1 MAKTARKMLQNGG
14 RLPDLLR
21 FGLKNL
27 GKTKK
32 RRFIIT
38 WINYPRYYK
47 PLIKLKA
54 KKNSAHISV
63 CLAANGRY
71 FSAADTCEWV
81 RKLDWAKRRIQ
92 GS

>member
-1 MAKTARKMLQNGG
+1 MAKTASKMLQNGG

-27 GKTKK
+27 GKTKNEGSV
-32 RRFIIT
+32 
-38 WINYPRYYK
+38 NYPRYYK